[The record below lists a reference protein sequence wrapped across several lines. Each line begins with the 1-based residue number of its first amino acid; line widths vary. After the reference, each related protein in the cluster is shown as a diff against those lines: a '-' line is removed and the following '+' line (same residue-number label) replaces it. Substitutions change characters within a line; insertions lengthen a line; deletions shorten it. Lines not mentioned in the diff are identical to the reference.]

1 MLRTAEAT
9 GACTAPAP
17 AALPLEALDV
27 DINENKTQI
36 VFKRARK
43 RLDHLGRYINT
54 IIVFILKV

>member
-27 DINENKTQI
+27 DINENKNTDRFQ
-36 VFKRARK
+36 KSKKTARSF
-43 RLDHLGRYINT
+43 R
-54 IIVFILKV
+54 